1 VGENASLGPST
12 SSVAGE
18 LAWSPAEAWTARA
31 SLQWNPNETAEP
43 WEKRVLQLRY
53 APSDRRVLNLAYR
66 YNWSQTEAQRYE
78 DTDLSFQYPVTSN
91 FGLVGRWLYSWLYQ
105 ETMDAYLG
113 IEFGRCCWRLRV
125 VGRHLKT
132 ATADGGNTSVMIQL
146 ELAGLGALGNS
157 IDNLLEQGIY
167 GYRAY

>member
-1 VGENASLGPST
+1 
-12 SSVAGE
+12 
-18 LAWSPAEAWTARA
+18 
-31 SLQWNPNETAEP
+31 
-43 WEKRVLQLRY
+43 
-53 APSDRRVLNLAYR
+53 
-66 YNWSQTEAQRYE
+66 
-78 DTDLSFQYPVTSN
+78 
-91 FGLVGRWLYSWLYQ
+91 
-105 ETMDAYLG
+105 
-113 IEFGRCCWRLRV
+113 V